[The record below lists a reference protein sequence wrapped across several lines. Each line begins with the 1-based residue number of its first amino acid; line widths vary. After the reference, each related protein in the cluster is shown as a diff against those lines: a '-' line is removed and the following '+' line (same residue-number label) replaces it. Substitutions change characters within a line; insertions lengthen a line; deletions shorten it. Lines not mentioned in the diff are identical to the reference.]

1 MSYVFQRG
9 RYSTDRTVLV
19 GIGDDKSS
27 YYVGSYFPVFHD
39 SECPWRVSIRHGYSD
54 RWTVLPTKDETTA
67 QKLLIAAWAC
77 MEGEYTKP
85 PKGERN
91 GKIV

>member
-1 MSYVFQRG
+1 MSYVFLRG

-39 SECPWRVSIRHGYSD
+39 SECPWRVSIRHPED
-54 RWTVLPTKDETTA
+54 RWTVLPVEDETSA
-67 QKLLIAAWAC
+67 QKILIAAWTGL
-77 MEGEYTKP
+77 EGTLTPQRSKSWQS
-85 PKGERN
+85 
-91 GKIV
+91 